1 MDRFTQMLE
10 KTLMPI
16 AEKVE
21 QNRYLSA
28 IREGFTSIM
37 PFLIIGSIFL
47 LLSNLPSEALN
58 NFLGSIFG
66 AENIAKLGYLLEPT
80 FNIMALLV
88 IIGIAKSLLEYH
100 HIKDTSA
107 LILPII
113 TFLLLNNFTI
123 TLTTEAGETVT
134 SGGVIPMGYLGA
146 AGLFVAMI
154 CTILTVE
161 SYHWIKERGWVIK
174 MPDSVPPAVS
184 RSFSSLIPA
193 AIILAVV
200 FLIKVI
206 FEYTPYATVFD
217 LIYQCLQQPLSALGN
232 SLPSQMISEG

>member
-88 IIGIAKSLLEYH
+88 IIGIAKIHRCNFRITNSKNKSSWTS
-100 HIKDTSA
+100 IK
-107 LILPII
+107 
-113 TFLLLNNFTI
+113 NF
-123 TLTTEAGETVT
+123 
-134 SGGVIPMGYLGA
+134 YN
-146 AGLFVAMI
+146 
-154 CTILTVE
+154 
-161 SYHWIKERGWVIK
+161 
-174 MPDSVPPAVS
+174 
-184 RSFSSLIPA
+184 
-193 AIILAVV
+193 
-200 FLIKVI
+200 I
-206 FEYTPYATVFD
+206 F
-217 LIYQCLQQPLSALGN
+217 
-232 SLPSQMISEG
+232 